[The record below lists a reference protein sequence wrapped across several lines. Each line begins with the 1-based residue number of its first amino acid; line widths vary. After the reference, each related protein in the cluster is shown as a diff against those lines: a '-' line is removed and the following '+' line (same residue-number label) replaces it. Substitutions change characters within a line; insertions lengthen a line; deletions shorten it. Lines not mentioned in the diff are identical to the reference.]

1 MWNGPNNKSLFL
13 SHGAGPLHGKGCE
26 VEYQQSA
33 DLSMIVSAYLIGI
46 LDMKGRKGERGGF
59 VYEVI

>member
-1 MWNGPNNKSLFL
+1 METLL
-13 SHGAGPLHGKGCE
+13 GKGRE

-33 DLSMIVSAYLIGI
+33 DLSMIVSVYLIGI

-59 VYEVI
+59 VYEVV